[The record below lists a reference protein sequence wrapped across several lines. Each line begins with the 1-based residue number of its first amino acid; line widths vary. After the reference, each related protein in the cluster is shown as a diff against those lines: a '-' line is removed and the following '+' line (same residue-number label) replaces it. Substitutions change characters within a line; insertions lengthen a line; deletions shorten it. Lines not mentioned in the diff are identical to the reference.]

1 VKSRIILTA
10 LCLVLGPAELAQAAG
25 EQPANPAPAAPA
37 DAAPAV
43 PAAAAP
49 AAPAAAAPAAAA
61 PAAAAPAG
69 PPSPAAEMA
78 QLKLFS
84 GNTHCSGKQSASQ
97 FGPEH
102 PTQSVVHGRPD
113 LNGFWMTLRYNE
125 RKTKEN
131 PYPFHALYQIGYDS
145 AAKQYVLVEV
155 DNFGGHATAT
165 SSGWDGDKLVFTGDY
180 AFAGGKIVA
189 RDTFTKAGDKPAGH
203 LGEIQGSDGN
213 FVTLDEE
220 TCRR

>member
-1 VKSRIILTA
+1 MVGLLSNIVTGGAPIEPALPEAEVAILTRRSLLARTPGCAQTTRASNSLHAGGGTVKSRIILTA

-49 AAPAAAAPAAAA
+49 AAPAAAA

-125 RKTKEN
+125 RKTKED

-165 SSGWDGDKLVFTGDY
+165 SS
-180 AFAGGKIVA
+180 
-189 RDTFTKAGDKPAGH
+189 
-203 LGEIQGSDGN
+203 
-213 FVTLDEE
+213 
-220 TCRR
+220 